1 MDLRKKEKMNFRE
14 YVKLVSPE
22 MGESGLDRF
31 DEYQLT
37 KSHFNKLSEEQ
48 KAFLLGEATRKPK
61 TFEARGFIVPE
72 TFEDDIEDF
81 LIDRRRVAL
90 TLIGEYA

>member
-1 MDLRKKEKMNFRE
+1 MKLRE
-14 YVKLVSPE
+14 YVKLVS
-22 MGESGLDRF
+22 
-31 DEYQLT
+31 
-37 KSHFNKLSEEQ
+37 
-48 KAFLLGEATRKPK
+48 
-61 TFEARGFIVPE
+61 PE